1 MTMHRVRFW
10 LLLFLLLAAATPGC
24 RQSPPETD
32 EPPESQE
39 APHKPGRKRGKVE
52 PPATDEAG
60 KPAETTPAGHRE
72 SVHPEELDQPHRTAL
87 PGQPPGSAPA
97 GETEE
102 AGEVEEAHMP
112 GQPATPV
119 SPSPVEK
126 ASDSA
131 EGAAAGSAST
141 ALPAPPVRIPVTDML
156 STADL
161 TMTLTDRGW
170 LSYGPVAGLQ
180 TSIHYNSVVYRI
192 VGSRRFVAL
201 QVWAFDQPVRAI
213 ERWNQLYATYP
224 NVQDIKGQF
233 AQMLFYSSRKDVHQM
248 VMVEPNRNMVLALS
262 CSVAGCS
269 QGELLSLSAIVYQR
283 TRR

>member
-1 MTMHRVRFW
+1 
-10 LLLFLLLAAATPGC
+10 
-24 RQSPPETD
+24 
-32 EPPESQE
+32 
-39 APHKPGRKRGKVE
+39 
-52 PPATDEAG
+52 
-60 KPAETTPAGHRE
+60 
-72 SVHPEELDQPHRTAL
+72 
-87 PGQPPGSAPA
+87 
-97 GETEE
+97 
-102 AGEVEEAHMP
+102 
-112 GQPATPV
+112 
-119 SPSPVEK
+119 
-126 ASDSA
+126 
-131 EGAAAGSAST
+131 
-141 ALPAPPVRIPVTDML
+141 ML